1 MRKKITALSLFLL
14 AMIGFSA
21 NAVTYTWSIDGE
33 VVQDGASLQSFSEV
47 TLTVSDVTGTFDGG
61 FGNVSDSGV
70 YTSEGKYV
78 SGFSNMSWYYP
89 EQVDDTTYKMVL
101 PIQSDAVY
109 PDYPMTSKGNY
120 YVCIPEGVFIFD
132 YKWNSETNQA
142 DGDRNPE
149 LRFNFSL
156 DPVPGYVSKDN
167 VTVAPEEGILK
178 SLPEMWEV
186 ALNNEDLTSIEF
198 VGTQKPMFYMN
209 SGTNFELDVQIADN
223 TIYLI
228 PSQDLKDKFADLY
241 NGDYRV
247 IIFKDSFKFNGDDAK
262 TNDLIQLWY
271 TIPETAEWK
280 TYMTY
285 PAPPEERWDDSVG
298 DYVEVPSIVS
308 SLGRIDLYFNDQ
320 GAEVVVPA
328 EATDLSNVP
337 YVACFDEQLQQW
349 KPLAFYDAEVIPSVE
364 DEYGDM
370 SYPGVRLSFKPEDA
384 GMVFPE
390 ATYRVIVPGGAY
402 TVNIPE
408 SRYGDPAKTLESKL
422 LSLEYQLK
430 TRPEVST
437 TPVWGIKEGA
447 ELESFVGTTVAFAG
461 LKNVAM
467 VDNYSVAAML
477 YRKNAD
483 GSETELGRMTVGV
496 NDESTGET
504 VITVD
509 ENGAFPVTMDE
520 NVFEPFF
527 PLDVDGEY
535 CIRMPFNVLK
545 LEGFND
551 LVNEASELNFTINNN
566 SLIKTEYC
574 TIDPAPC
581 EISAYPQKLTIT
593 IDNEA
598 IETLELGTMKEFN
611 YGWDDNGVYW
621 EEEIDVPTKAG
632 IIYNDSYQVGT
643 YLIEINPENPMQLIL
658 TPDPSSISADAVLQ
672 YGSYKFRIP
681 RGGLIANKG
690 TETES
695 ACSILDFGNYDYIQR
710 HKGEI
715 YSPSAD
721 DEELTELYEFKIK
734 YRDAQ
739 GNDANGELRVGD
751 ATAVLYAFDAM
762 TNDWVHYS
770 DLVSE
775 IAVDKTMGIKVATV
789 RLEWEPVFADGL
801 YKVVVPRNAFNF
813 YNRGETVVGDAV
825 EAEYVL
831 NTGVKPYGLALNP
844 DEGDVPFIDDIT
856 FTFKDQWMSSACVE
870 WDENWNMR
878 KENAAVAVD
887 EEGNVLATAT
897 ITTEYGEN
905 WAMFQKID
913 FEPAIRQEGVCK
925 VIVGWNV
932 FDTDYDG
939 MGDSEGFMLN
949 YNIIPGAPELVVTP
963 ADGETVK
970 ELVNFTLTWNGATEV
985 EINPEMMVAAAKLYR
1000 VTEEGNVLQ
1009 SDLICSPA
1017 GDKSV
1022 VLDIL
1027 NLSTEM
1033 PNGQY
1038 ILDVPAGMFTANGYA
1053 NEAFTATY
1061 ELAAVIYNF
1070 EVLEAPFNK
1079 IKLTVEN
1086 CEELKVREDCPDKAT
1101 LWYMTGGESKVGE
1114 YAVTFAEGNVVEFT
1128 LAEAVEVMD
1137 GDYVMWLPEGYFWVG
1152 NDQSKDVKFAIEGVV
1167 SVETIGEDANF
1178 DIYSVNGMIIKRNGN
1193 KADLKAL
1200 DPGVYVING
1209 QKVLVK

>member
-21 NAVTYTWSIDGE
+21 NAEITCSWSIEEGE
-33 VVQDGASLQSFSEV
+33 TVESFSEV
-47 TLTVSDVTGTFDGG
+47 SFTLSGIDMDFDGNYG
-61 FGNVSDSGV
+61 DNSECGLYKADGTQVSSFGYGWGSANVVDGSASFTVYVDS
-70 YTSEGKYV
+70 
-78 SGFSNMSWYYP
+78 N
-89 EQVDDTTYKMVL
+89 QVF
-101 PIQSDAVY
+101 
-109 PDYPMTSKGNY
+109 PDYPVATKGDY
-120 YVCIPEGVFIFD
+120 YVKIAKGFFRTFPNGFSDWQNFEEVPEF
-132 YKWNSETNQA
+132 
-142 DGDRNPE
+142 R
-149 LRFNFSL
+149 LNFSIN
-156 DPVPGYVSKDN
+156 PVSGYVSREN
-167 VTVAPEEGILK
+167 VTVAPEEGNLK
-178 SLPEMWEV
+178 TAPEMWEIT
-186 ALNNEDLTSIEF
+186 LDNEDLTSIEF
-198 VGTQKPMFYMN
+198 VGDQKPVFYMN
-209 SGTNFELDVQIADN
+209 SGTQYELEVYAEDN

-228 PSQDLKDKFADLY
+228 PGQDFKDAFADFY
-241 NGDYRV
+241 EGTYRV
-247 IIFKDSFKFNGDDAK
+247 IIYKDSFKFNGDDAK

-271 TIPETAEWK
+271 TIPETAEWNN
-280 TYMTY
+280 YMTY
-285 PAPPEERWDDSVG
+285 PQPSQTRYDWATDSNIL
-298 DYVEVPSIVS
+298 VPSIIS
-308 SLGRIDLYFNDQ
+308 SLGRIDLYFNER

-328 EATDLSNVP
+328 EATDGSNVP
-337 YVACFDEQLQQW
+337 YVAYFDEQFQQW
-349 KPLAFYDAEVIPSVE
+349 IHLASYEAEVIPSVK
-364 DEYGDM
+364 DEHGDM
-370 SYPGVRLSFKPEDA
+370 SYPGVRLSFKDDYA

-402 TVNIPE
+402 TVNVPE
-408 SRYGDPAKTLESKL
+408 SEWGDPAKTLASRL

-467 VDNYSVAAML
+467 VDNYGVAAML

-496 NDESTGET
+496 NDESTDWET

-520 NVFEPFF
+520 NVFKPFF

-551 LVNEASELNFTINNN
+551 LVNEASEVNFSIKSN
-566 SLIKTEYC
+566 SLIKVEYC

-581 EISAYPQKLTIT
+581 EISAYPQRLTIT

-598 IETLELGTMKEFN
+598 IETLELATMKEMVYTDENGN
-611 YGWDDNGVYW
+611 YDPHEV
-621 EEEIDVPTKAG
+621 EVPVKAG
-632 IIYNDSYQVGT
+632 IVLDLGDYAHQVGS
-643 YLIEINPENPMQLIL
+643 YFIEINPENPMQLIL

-672 YGSYKFRIP
+672 PGSYKFRIP

-690 TETES
+690 TEAES
-695 ACSILDFGNYDYIQR
+695 VCSILDFGNYDYIQR
-710 HKGEI
+710 HVGEI
-715 YSPSAD
+715 YSPDAD
-721 DEELTELYEFKIK
+721 DEELTELYQFKIK
-734 YRDAQ
+734 YRDVY
-739 GNDANGELRVGD
+739 GNDAQGELRVGN

-762 TNDWVHYS
+762 ANDWVHYS

-775 IAVDKTMGIKVATV
+775 IVTDKTMGIEVATV
-789 RLEWEPVFADGL
+789 RLEWEPVFVDGL

-831 NTGVKPYGLALNP
+831 NTGVKPYGLVLNP

-856 FTFKDQWMSSACVE
+856 FTFKDQWMESSFVE
-870 WDENWNMR
+870 WDEDYNMR

-887 EEGNVLATAT
+887 EEGNVLSTAT
-897 ITTEYGEN
+897 LTTEYGEN
-905 WAMFQKID
+905 WKLYHKID
-913 FEPAIRQEGVCK
+913 FEPAIRQEGACK

-932 FDTDYDG
+932 FDTDSDG
-939 MGDSEGFMLN
+939 IGDSEGFMLN
-949 YNIIPGAPELVVTP
+949 YNIVPGAPELVVTP

-970 ELVNFTLTWNGATEV
+970 ELVNFTLTWNGATKV
-985 EINPEMMVAAAKLYR
+985 EINDEMMVAAAKLYR

-1027 NLSTEM
+1027 NLSTKM

>member
-21 NAVTYTWSIDGE
+21 NAEITCSWSIE
-33 VVQDGASLQSFSEV
+33 EGATVESFSEV
-47 TLTVSDVTGTFDGG
+47 SFTLSGIEMDFDGNYG
-61 FGNVSDSGV
+61 NNSECGLYKADGTQVSSFGYSWGSANVVDGSASFTV
-70 YTSEGKYV
+70 YV
-78 SGFSNMSWYYP
+78 
-89 EQVDDTTYKMVL
+89 
-101 PIQSDAVY
+101 QSDQVF
-109 PDYPMTSKGNY
+109 PDYPVATKGDY
-120 YVCIPEGVFIFD
+120 YVKIAKGFFRSFPNGFSDWQNFEEAPEF
-132 YKWNSETNQA
+132 
-142 DGDRNPE
+142 R
-149 LRFNFSL
+149 LNFSI
-156 DPVPGYVSKDN
+156 DPVPGYVSREN
-167 VTVAPEEGILK
+167 ITVTPEEGNLK
-178 SLPEMWEV
+178 AAPEMFTIDF
-186 ALNNEDLTSIEF
+186 NKEDLTSVEF
-198 VGTQKPMFYMN
+198 VGTQKPSFYLN
-209 SGTNFELDVQIADN
+209 SWSQYEFDVQIDGTTVN
-223 TIYLI
+223 LI
-228 PSQDLKDKFADLY
+228 PSEAFVEDFADFS
-241 NGDYRV
+241 NGTYRV
-247 IIFKDSFKFNGDDAK
+247 IIYANSFKFNGEESK

-271 TIPETAEWK
+271 TIPETVEWN
-280 TYMTY
+280 TYLTY
-285 PAPPEERWDDSVG
+285 PAPPERRF
-298 DYVEVPSIVS
+298 DYDIYDYIEIPSIVS
-308 SLGRIDLYFNDQ
+308 SLGRIDLYFYEQ

-328 EATDLSNVP
+328 EASDWSNVP
-337 YVACFDEQLQQW
+337 YVAYFEEVSNTW
-349 KPLAFYDAEVIPSVE
+349 TPIAFYDAEVIPSVK
-364 DEYGDM
+364 DQYGDM
-370 SYPGVRLSFKPEDA
+370 SYPGVRLSFKPDYA

-390 ATYRVIVPGGAY
+390 GTYRVVVPGSAY
-402 TVNIPE
+402 TVNVPE
-408 SRYGDPAKTLESKL
+408 SRYGDPAKTLESRPYTI
-422 LSLEYQLK
+422 EYQLR

-437 TPVWGIKEGA
+437 TPVWGIQEGA
-447 ELESFVGTTVAFAG
+447 VLESFEGTTVAFAG

-467 VDNYSVAAML
+467 VDEYGVAAML
-477 YRKNAD
+477 YKKNAD
-483 GSETELGRMTVGV
+483 GSEVELGKMTIGV
-496 NDESTGET
+496 NDESTDWKT
-504 VITVD
+504 VINVD

-520 NVFEPFF
+520 DVFKPFF

-551 LVNEASELNFTINNN
+551 LVNEASEVNFSIRSN
-566 SLIKTEYC
+566 SLLKVEYC

-581 EISAYPQKLTIT
+581 EISAYPEKLTIT
-593 IDNEA
+593 VANEA
-598 IETLELGTMKEFN
+598 IQTLELGTMKEMVYYDEDGN
-611 YGWDDNGVYW
+611 YNPHEV
-621 EEEIDVPTKAG
+621 EVPAKADVVCDLGSYA
-632 IIYNDSYQVGT
+632 YQVGR

-658 TPDPSSISADAVLQ
+658 TPDPASISADANLQ

-695 ACSILDFGNYDYIQR
+695 TCSILDFGNYDNIQR
-710 HKGEI
+710 HVGEI
-715 YSPSAD
+715 YSPSVN
-721 DEELTELYEFKIK
+721 DEELTELYDFKIK
-734 YRDAQ
+734 YRDAH
-739 GNDANGELRVGD
+739 GNDASGELRVGN
-751 ATAVLYAFDAM
+751 ATAVLYAFDALS
-762 TNDWVHYS
+762 NDWVHYS

-775 IAVDKTMGIKVATV
+775 IVTDKTMGIEVATV
-789 RLEWEPVFADGL
+789 RLPYEPVFGDGL
-801 YKVVVPRNAFNF
+801 YKVVVPRNTFNF
-813 YNRGETVVGDAV
+813 YNYGETVVGDAI

-831 NTGVKPYGLALNP
+831 NTGVKPYDLALTP
-844 DEGDVPFIDDIT
+844 AEGDVPFIDDIT
-856 FTFKDQWMSSACVE
+856 FTFNDWWMSSACVQ

-897 ITTEYGEN
+897 ISTEYGEN
-905 WAMFQKID
+905 WAMYQKID

-985 EINPEMMVAAAKLYR
+985 EINPEMMVAGAKLYR

-1009 SDLICSPA
+1009 SDLICSPS
-1017 GDKSV
+1017 GDKTA
-1022 VLDIL
+1022 VLDIMDVAA
-1027 NLSTEM
+1027 EM

-1038 ILDVPAGMFTANGYA
+1038 VLDVPAGMFTANGYA

-1061 ELAAVIYNF
+1061 ELAAVLYNF
-1070 EVLEAPFNK
+1070 EVVEAPFNK

-1086 CEELKVREDCPDKAT
+1086 CDELKVREDCPDKAT

-1128 LAEAVEVMD
+1128 LAEAVEVVD
-1137 GDYVMWLPEGYFWVG
+1137 GDYVMWLPEGFFWIG
-1152 NDQSKDVKFAIEGVV
+1152 NDQSKDVKFAIDGVV
-1167 SVETIGEDANF
+1167 SIEAIGEEANF
-1178 DIYSVNGMIIKRNGN
+1178 DIYSVNGMIVKRNGN

>member
-21 NAVTYTWSIDGE
+21 NAEITCSWSIE
-33 VVQDGASLQSFSEV
+33 EGATVESFSEV
-47 TLTVSDVTGTFDGG
+47 SFTLSGIEMDFDGNYG
-61 FGNVSDSGV
+61 NNSECGLYKADGTQVSSFGYSWGSANVVDGSASFTV
-70 YTSEGKYV
+70 YV
-78 SGFSNMSWYYP
+78 
-89 EQVDDTTYKMVL
+89 
-101 PIQSDAVY
+101 QSDQVF
-109 PDYPMTSKGNY
+109 PDYPVATKGDY
-120 YVCIPEGVFIFD
+120 YVKIAKGFFRSFPNGFSDWQNFEEAPEF
-132 YKWNSETNQA
+132 
-142 DGDRNPE
+142 R
-149 LRFNFSL
+149 LNFSI
-156 DPVPGYVSKDN
+156 DPVPGYVSREN
-167 VTVAPEEGILK
+167 ITVTPEEGNLK
-178 SLPEMWEV
+178 AAPEMFTIDF
-186 ALNNEDLTSIEF
+186 NKEDLTSVEF
-198 VGTQKPMFYMN
+198 VGTQKPSFYLN
-209 SGTNFELDVQIADN
+209 SWSQYEFDVQIDGTAVN
-223 TIYLI
+223 LI
-228 PSQDLKDKFADLY
+228 PSEAFVEDFADFS
-241 NGDYRV
+241 NGTYRV
-247 IIFKDSFKFNGDDAK
+247 IIYANSFKFNGEESK

-271 TIPETAEWK
+271 TIPETVEWN
-280 TYMTY
+280 TYLTY
-285 PAPPEERWDDSVG
+285 PAPPERVF
-298 DYVEVPSIVS
+298 DYDINDYIEIPSIVS
-308 SLGRIDLYFNDQ
+308 SLGRIDLYFYEQ

-328 EATDLSNVP
+328 EASDWSNVP
-337 YVACFDEQLQQW
+337 YVAYFEEVSNTW
-349 KPLAFYDAEVIPSVE
+349 TPIAFYDAEVIPSVE
-364 DEYGDM
+364 DQYGDM
-370 SYPGVRLSFKPEDA
+370 SYPGVRLSFKPDYA

-390 ATYRVIVPGGAY
+390 GTYRVVVPGSAY
-402 TVNIPE
+402 TVNVPE
-408 SRYGDPAKTLESKL
+408 SRWGDPAKTLESRPYTI
-422 LSLEYQLK
+422 EYQLR

-437 TPVWGIKEGA
+437 TPVWGIQEGA
-447 ELESFVGTTVAFAG
+447 VLESFEGTTVAFAG

-467 VDNYSVAAML
+467 VDEYGVAAML
-477 YRKNAD
+477 YKKNAD
-483 GSETELGRMTVGV
+483 GSEVELGKMTIGV
-496 NDESTGET
+496 NDESTDWKT
-504 VITVD
+504 VINVD

-520 NVFEPFF
+520 DVFKPFF

-551 LVNEASELNFTINNN
+551 LVNEASEVNFSIRSN
-566 SLIKTEYC
+566 SLIKVEYC

-581 EISAYPQKLTIT
+581 EISAYPEKLTIT
-593 IDNEA
+593 VANEA
-598 IETLELGTMKEFN
+598 IQTLELGTMKEMVYYDEDGN
-611 YGWDDNGVYW
+611 YNPHEV
-621 EEEIDVPTKAG
+621 EVPAKADVVCDLGSYA
-632 IIYNDSYQVGT
+632 YQVGR

-658 TPDPSSISADAVLQ
+658 TPDPASISADATLQ

-695 ACSILDFGNYDYIQR
+695 TCSILDFGNYDNIQR
-710 HKGEI
+710 HVGEI
-715 YSPSAD
+715 YSPSVN
-721 DEELTELYEFKIK
+721 DEELTELYDFKIK
-734 YRDAQ
+734 YRDAH
-739 GNDANGELRVGD
+739 GNDASGELRVGD

-775 IAVDKTMGIKVATV
+775 IVTDKTMGIEVATV
-789 RLEWEPVFADGL
+789 RLPYEPVFGDGL
-801 YKVVVPRNAFNF
+801 YKVVVPRNTFNF
-813 YNRGETVVGDAV
+813 YNYGETVVGDAI

-831 NTGVKPYGLALNP
+831 NTGVKPYDLALTP
-844 DEGDVPFIDDIT
+844 AEGDVPFIDDIT
-856 FTFKDQWMSSACVE
+856 FTFNDWWMSSACVQ

-897 ITTEYGEN
+897 ISTEYGEN
-905 WAMFQKID
+905 WAMYQKID

-985 EINPEMMVAAAKLYR
+985 EINPEMMVAGAKLYR

-1009 SDLICSPA
+1009 SDLICSPS
-1017 GDKSV
+1017 GDKTA
-1022 VLDIL
+1022 VLDIMDVAA
-1027 NLSTEM
+1027 EM

-1038 ILDVPAGMFTANGYA
+1038 VLDVPAGMFTANGYA

-1061 ELAAVIYNF
+1061 ELAAVLYNF
-1070 EVLEAPFNK
+1070 EVVEAPFNK

-1086 CEELKVREDCPDKAT
+1086 CDELKVREDCPDKAT

-1128 LAEAVEVMD
+1128 LAEAVEVVD
-1137 GDYVMWLPEGYFWVG
+1137 GDYVMWLPEGFFWIG
-1152 NDQSKDVKFAIEGVV
+1152 NDQSKDVKFAIDGVV
-1167 SVETIGEDANF
+1167 SIEAIGEEANF
-1178 DIYSVNGMIIKRNGN
+1178 DIYSVNGMIVKRNGN

>member
-21 NAVTYTWSIDGE
+21 NAEITCSWSIE
-33 VVQDGASLQSFSEV
+33 EGATVESFSEV
-47 TLTVSDVTGTFDGG
+47 SFTLSGIEMDFDGNYG
-61 FGNVSDSGV
+61 NNSECGLYKADGTQVSSFGYSWGSANVVDGSASFTV
-70 YTSEGKYV
+70 YV
-78 SGFSNMSWYYP
+78 
-89 EQVDDTTYKMVL
+89 
-101 PIQSDAVY
+101 QSDQVF
-109 PDYPMTSKGNY
+109 PDYPVATKGDY
-120 YVCIPEGVFIFD
+120 YVKIAKGFFRSFPNGFSDWQNFEEAPEF
-132 YKWNSETNQA
+132 
-142 DGDRNPE
+142 R
-149 LRFNFSL
+149 LNFSI
-156 DPVPGYVSKDN
+156 DPVPGYVSREN
-167 VTVAPEEGILK
+167 ITVTPEEGNLK
-178 SLPEMWEV
+178 AAPEMFTIDF
-186 ALNNEDLTSIEF
+186 NKEDLTSVEF
-198 VGTQKPMFYMN
+198 VGTQKPSFYLN
-209 SGTNFELDVQIADN
+209 SWSQYEFDVQIDGTTVN
-223 TIYLI
+223 LI
-228 PSQDLKDKFADLY
+228 PSEAFVEDFADFS
-241 NGDYRV
+241 NGTYRV
-247 IIFKDSFKFNGDDAK
+247 IIYANSFKFNGEESK

-271 TIPETAEWK
+271 TIPETVEWN
-280 TYMTY
+280 TYLTY
-285 PAPPEERWDDSVG
+285 PAPPERRFDYDIDD
-298 DYVEVPSIVS
+298 YIEIPSIVS
-308 SLGRIDLYFNDQ
+308 SLGRIDLYFYEQ

-328 EATDLSNVP
+328 EASDWSNVP
-337 YVACFDEQLQQW
+337 YVAYFEEVSNTW
-349 KPLAFYDAEVIPSVE
+349 TPIAFYDAEVIPSVK
-364 DEYGDM
+364 DQYGDM
-370 SYPGVRLSFKPEDA
+370 SYPGVRLSFKPDYA

-390 ATYRVIVPGGAY
+390 GTYRVVVPGSAY
-402 TVNIPE
+402 TVNVPE
-408 SRYGDPAKTLESKL
+408 SRYGDPAKTLESRPYTI
-422 LSLEYQLK
+422 EYQLR

-437 TPVWGIKEGA
+437 TPVWGIQEGA
-447 ELESFVGTTVAFAG
+447 VLESFEGTTVAFAG

-467 VDNYSVAAML
+467 VDEYGVAAML
-477 YRKNAD
+477 YKKNAD
-483 GSETELGRMTVGV
+483 GSEVELGKMTIGV
-496 NDESTGET
+496 NDESTDWKT
-504 VITVD
+504 VINVD

-520 NVFEPFF
+520 DVFKPFF

-551 LVNEASELNFTINNN
+551 LVNEASEVNFSIRSN
-566 SLIKTEYC
+566 SLLKVEYC

-581 EISAYPQKLTIT
+581 EISAYPEKLTIT
-593 IDNEA
+593 VANEA
-598 IETLELGTMKEFN
+598 IQTLELGTMKEMVYYDEDGN
-611 YGWDDNGVYW
+611 YNPHEV
-621 EEEIDVPTKAG
+621 EVPAKADVVCDLGSYA
-632 IIYNDSYQVGT
+632 YQVGR

-658 TPDPSSISADAVLQ
+658 TPDPASISADANLQ

-695 ACSILDFGNYDYIQR
+695 TCSILDFGNYDNIQR
-710 HKGEI
+710 HVGEI
-715 YSPSAD
+715 YSPSVN
-721 DEELTELYEFKIK
+721 DEELTELYDFKIK
-734 YRDAQ
+734 YRDAH
-739 GNDANGELRVGD
+739 GNDASGELRVGN
-751 ATAVLYAFDAM
+751 ATAVLYAFDALS
-762 TNDWVHYS
+762 NDWVHYS

-775 IAVDKTMGIKVATV
+775 IVTDKTMGIEVATV
-789 RLEWEPVFADGL
+789 RLPYEPVFGDGL
-801 YKVVVPRNAFNF
+801 YKVVVPRNTFNF
-813 YNRGETVVGDAV
+813 YNYGETVVGDAI

-831 NTGVKPYGLALNP
+831 NTGVKPYDLALTP
-844 DEGDVPFIDDIT
+844 AEGDVPFIDDIT
-856 FTFKDQWMSSACVE
+856 FTFNDWWMSSACVQ

-897 ITTEYGEN
+897 ISTEYGEN
-905 WAMFQKID
+905 WAMYQKID

-985 EINPEMMVAAAKLYR
+985 EINPEMMVAGAKLYR

-1009 SDLICSPA
+1009 SDLICSPS
-1017 GDKSV
+1017 GDKTA
-1022 VLDIL
+1022 VLDIMDVAA
-1027 NLSTEM
+1027 EM

-1038 ILDVPAGMFTANGYA
+1038 VLDVPAGMFTANGYA

-1061 ELAAVIYNF
+1061 ELAAVLYNF
-1070 EVLEAPFNK
+1070 EVVEAPFNK

-1086 CEELKVREDCPDKAT
+1086 CDELKVREDCPDKAT

-1128 LAEAVEVMD
+1128 LAEAVEVVD
-1137 GDYVMWLPEGYFWVG
+1137 GDYVMWLPEGFFWIG
-1152 NDQSKDVKFAIEGVV
+1152 NDQSKDVKFAIDGVV
-1167 SVETIGEDANF
+1167 SIEAIGEEANF
-1178 DIYSVNGMIIKRNGN
+1178 DIYSVNGMIVKRNGN

>member
-21 NAVTYTWSIDGE
+21 NAEITCSWSIE
-33 VVQDGASLQSFSEV
+33 EGATVESFSEV
-47 TLTVSDVTGTFDGG
+47 SFTLSGIEMDFDGNYG
-61 FGNVSDSGV
+61 NNSECGLYKADGTQVSSFGYSWGSANVVDGSASFTV
-70 YTSEGKYV
+70 YV
-78 SGFSNMSWYYP
+78 
-89 EQVDDTTYKMVL
+89 
-101 PIQSDAVY
+101 QSDQVF
-109 PDYPMTSKGNY
+109 PDYPVATKGDY
-120 YVCIPEGVFIFD
+120 YVKIAKGFFRSFPNGFSDWQNFEEAPEF
-132 YKWNSETNQA
+132 
-142 DGDRNPE
+142 R
-149 LRFNFSL
+149 LNFSI
-156 DPVPGYVSKDN
+156 DPVPGYVSREN
-167 VTVAPEEGILK
+167 ITVTPEEGNLK
-178 SLPEMWEV
+178 AAPEMFTINF
-186 ALNNEDLTSIEF
+186 NNEDLSSVEF
-198 VGTQKPMFYMN
+198 VGTQKPSFYLN
-209 SGTNFELDVQIADN
+209 SWSQYEFDVQIDGTTVN
-223 TIYLI
+223 LI
-228 PSQDLKDKFADLY
+228 PSEAFVEDFADFS
-241 NGDYRV
+241 NGTYRV
-247 IIFKDSFKFNGDDAK
+247 IIYANSFKFNGEESK

-271 TIPETAEWK
+271 TIPETVEWN
-280 TYMTY
+280 TYLTY
-285 PAPPEERWDDSVG
+285 PAPPERRF
-298 DYVEVPSIVS
+298 DYDIYDYIEIPSIVS
-308 SLGRIDLYFNDQ
+308 SLGRIDLYFYEQ

-328 EATDLSNVP
+328 EASDWSNVP
-337 YVACFDEQLQQW
+337 YVAYFEEVSNTW
-349 KPLAFYDAEVIPSVE
+349 TPIAFYDAEVIPSVK
-364 DEYGDM
+364 DQYGDM
-370 SYPGVRLSFKPEDA
+370 SYPGVRLSFKPDYA

-390 ATYRVIVPGGAY
+390 GTYRVVVPGSAY
-402 TVNIPE
+402 TVNVPE
-408 SRYGDPAKTLESKL
+408 SRYGDPAKTLESRPYTI
-422 LSLEYQLK
+422 EYQLR

-437 TPVWGIKEGA
+437 TPVWGIQEGA
-447 ELESFVGTTVAFAG
+447 VLESFEGTTVAFAG

-467 VDNYSVAAML
+467 VDEYGVAAML
-477 YRKNAD
+477 YKKNAD
-483 GSETELGRMTVGV
+483 GSEVELGKMTIGV
-496 NDESTGET
+496 NDESTDWKT
-504 VITVD
+504 VINVD

-520 NVFEPFF
+520 DVFKPFF

-551 LVNEASELNFTINNN
+551 LVNEASEVNFSIRSN
-566 SLIKTEYC
+566 SLLKVEYC

-581 EISAYPQKLTIT
+581 EISAYPEKLTIT
-593 IDNEA
+593 IANEA
-598 IETLELGTMKEFN
+598 IQTLELGTMKEMVYYDEDGN
-611 YGWDDNGVYW
+611 YNPHEV
-621 EEEIDVPTKAG
+621 EVPAKADVVCDLGSYA
-632 IIYNDSYQVGT
+632 YQVGR

-658 TPDPSSISADAVLQ
+658 TPDPASISADANLQ

-695 ACSILDFGNYDYIQR
+695 TCSILDFGNYDNIQR
-710 HKGEI
+710 HVGEI
-715 YSPSAD
+715 YSPSVN
-721 DEELTELYEFKIK
+721 DEELTELYDFKIK
-734 YRDAQ
+734 YRDAH

-775 IAVDKTMGIKVATV
+775 IVTDKTMGIEVATV
-789 RLEWEPVFADGL
+789 RLPYEPVFGDGL
-801 YKVVVPRNAFNF
+801 YKVVVPRNTFNF
-813 YNRGETVVGDAV
+813 YNYGETVVGDAI

-831 NTGVKPYGLALNP
+831 NTGVKPYDLALTP
-844 DEGDVPFIDDIT
+844 AEGDVPFIDDIT
-856 FTFKDQWMSSACVE
+856 FTFNDWWMSSACVQ

-897 ITTEYGEN
+897 ISTEYGEN
-905 WAMFQKID
+905 WAMYQKID

-985 EINPEMMVAAAKLYR
+985 EINPEMMVAGAKLYR

-1009 SDLICSPA
+1009 SDLICSPS
-1017 GDKSV
+1017 GDKTA
-1022 VLDIL
+1022 VLDIMDVAA
-1027 NLSTEM
+1027 EM

-1038 ILDVPAGMFTANGYA
+1038 VLDVPAGMFTANGYA

-1061 ELAAVIYNF
+1061 ELAAVLYNF
-1070 EVLEAPFNK
+1070 EVVEAPFNK

-1086 CEELKVREDCPDKAT
+1086 CDELKVREDCPDKAT

-1128 LAEAVEVMD
+1128 LAEAVEVVD
-1137 GDYVMWLPEGYFWVG
+1137 GDYVMWLPEGFFWIG
-1152 NDQSKDVKFAIEGVV
+1152 NDQSKDVKFAIDGVV
-1167 SVETIGEDANF
+1167 SIEAIGEEANF
-1178 DIYSVNGMIIKRNGN
+1178 DIYSVNGMIVKRNGN

>member
-21 NAVTYTWSIDGE
+21 NAEITCQWSIE
-33 VVQDGASLQSFSEV
+33 EGATVESFSEV
-47 TLTVSDVTGTFDGG
+47 SFTLSGIEMDFDGNYG
-61 FGNVSDSGV
+61 NNSECGLYKADGTQVSSFGYSWGSANVVDGSASFTV
-70 YTSEGKYV
+70 YV
-78 SGFSNMSWYYP
+78 
-89 EQVDDTTYKMVL
+89 
-101 PIQSDAVY
+101 QSDQVF
-109 PDYPMTSKGNY
+109 PDYPVATKGDY
-120 YVCIPEGVFIFD
+120 YVKIAKGFFRSFPNGFSDWQNFEEAPEF
-132 YKWNSETNQA
+132 
-142 DGDRNPE
+142 R
-149 LRFNFSL
+149 LNFSI
-156 DPVPGYVSKDN
+156 DPVPGYVSREN
-167 VTVAPEEGILK
+167 ITVTPEEGSIK
-178 SLPEMWEV
+178 AAPEMFTI
-186 ALNNEDLTSIEF
+186 NFNKEDLTSVEF
-198 VGTQKPMFYMN
+198 VGTQKPSFYLN
-209 SGTNFELDVQIADN
+209 SWSQYEFDVQIDGTTVN
-223 TIYLI
+223 LI
-228 PSQDLKDKFADLY
+228 PSEAFVEDFADFS
-241 NGDYRV
+241 NGTYRV
-247 IIFKDSFKFNGDDAK
+247 IIYANSFKFNGEESK

-271 TIPETAEWK
+271 TIPETVEWN

-285 PAPPEERWDDSVG
+285 PAPPERRF
-298 DYVEVPSIVS
+298 DYDIYDYIEIPSIVS
-308 SLGRIDLYFNDQ
+308 SLGRIDLYFYEQ

-328 EATDLSNVP
+328 AANDWSNVP
-337 YVACFDEQLQQW
+337 YVAYFDEQFQQW
-349 KPLAFYDAEVIPSVE
+349 IPIAFYDAEVIPSVE
-364 DEYGDM
+364 DQYGDM
-370 SYPGVRLSFKPEDA
+370 SYPGVRLSFKPDYA

-390 ATYRVIVPGGAY
+390 GTYHVVVPGSAY
-402 TVNIPE
+402 TVNVPE
-408 SRYGDPAKTLESKL
+408 SRWGDPAKTLESRPYTI
-422 LSLEYQLK
+422 EYQLR

-437 TPVWGIKEGA
+437 TPVWGIQEGA
-447 ELESFVGTTVAFAG
+447 VLESFEGTTVAFAG

-467 VDNYSVAAML
+467 VDEYGVAAML
-477 YRKNAD
+477 YKKNAD
-483 GSETELGRMTVGV
+483 GSEVELGKMTIGI
-496 NDESTGET
+496 NDESTDWKT
-504 VITVD
+504 VINVD

-520 NVFEPFF
+520 DVFKPFF

-551 LVNEASELNFTINNN
+551 LVNEASEVNFSIRSN
-566 SLIKTEYC
+566 SLIKVEYC

-581 EISAYPQKLTIT
+581 EISAYPEKLTIT
-593 IDNEA
+593 IANEA
-598 IETLELGTMKEFN
+598 IQTLELGTMKEMVYYDEDGN
-611 YGWDDNGVYW
+611 YNPHEV
-621 EEEIDVPTKAG
+621 EVPAKADVVCDLGSYA
-632 IIYNDSYQVGT
+632 YQVGR

-658 TPDPSSISADAVLQ
+658 TPDPASISADANLQ

-695 ACSILDFGNYDYIQR
+695 TCSILDFGNYDNIQR
-710 HKGEI
+710 HVGEI
-715 YSPSAD
+715 YSPSVN
-721 DEELTELYEFKIK
+721 DEELTELYDFKIK
-734 YRDAQ
+734 YRDAH
-739 GNDANGELRVGD
+739 GNDASGELRVGD
-751 ATAVLYAFDAM
+751 ATAVLYAFDALS
-762 TNDWVHYS
+762 NDWVHYS

-775 IAVDKTMGIKVATV
+775 IVTDKTMGIEVATV
-789 RLEWEPVFADGL
+789 RLPYEPVFGDGL
-801 YKVVVPRNAFNF
+801 YKVVVPRNTFNF
-813 YNRGETVVGDAV
+813 YNYGETVVGDAI

-831 NTGVKPYGLALNP
+831 NTGVKPYDLALTP
-844 DEGDVPFIDDIT
+844 AEGDVPFIDDIT
-856 FTFKDQWMSSACVE
+856 FTFNDWWMSSACVQ

-887 EEGNVLATAT
+887 EEGNVLSTAT
-897 ITTEYGEN
+897 LTTEYGEN
-905 WAMFQKID
+905 WAMYHKID

-985 EINPEMMVAAAKLYR
+985 EINPEMMVAGAKLYR

-1009 SDLICSPA
+1009 SDLICSPS
-1017 GDKSV
+1017 GDKTA
-1022 VLDIL
+1022 VLDIMDVAA
-1027 NLSTEM
+1027 EM

-1038 ILDVPAGMFTANGYA
+1038 VLDVPAGMFTANGYA

-1061 ELAAVIYNF
+1061 ELAAVLYNF
-1070 EVLEAPFNK
+1070 EVVEAPFNK

-1086 CEELKVREDCPDKAT
+1086 CDELKVREDCPDKAT

-1128 LAEAVEVMD
+1128 LAEAVEVVD
-1137 GDYVMWLPEGYFWVG
+1137 GDYVMWLPEGFFWVG
-1152 NDQSKDVKFAIEGVV
+1152 NDQSKDVKFAIDGVV
-1167 SVETIGEDANF
+1167 SIEAIGEEANF
-1178 DIYSVNGMIIKRNGN
+1178 DIYSVNGMIVKRNGN

>member
-21 NAVTYTWSIDGE
+21 NAEITCSWSIE
-33 VVQDGASLQSFSEV
+33 EGATVESFSEV
-47 TLTVSDVTGTFDGG
+47 SFTLSGIEMDFDGNYG
-61 FGNVSDSGV
+61 NNSECGLYKADGTQVSSFGYSWGSANVVDGSASFTV
-70 YTSEGKYV
+70 YV
-78 SGFSNMSWYYP
+78 
-89 EQVDDTTYKMVL
+89 
-101 PIQSDAVY
+101 QSDQVF
-109 PDYPMTSKGNY
+109 PDYPVATKGDY
-120 YVCIPEGVFIFD
+120 YVKIAKGFFRSFPNGFSDWQNFEEAPEF
-132 YKWNSETNQA
+132 
-142 DGDRNPE
+142 R
-149 LRFNFSL
+149 LNFSI
-156 DPVPGYVSKDN
+156 DPVPGYVSREN
-167 VTVAPEEGILK
+167 ITVTPEEGNLK
-178 SLPEMWEV
+178 AAPEMFTINF
-186 ALNNEDLTSIEF
+186 NNEDLSSVEF
-198 VGTQKPMFYMN
+198 VGTQKPSFYLN
-209 SGTNFELDVQIADN
+209 SWSQYEFDVQIDGTTVN
-223 TIYLI
+223 LI
-228 PSQDLKDKFADLY
+228 PSEAFVEDFADFS
-241 NGDYRV
+241 NGTYRV
-247 IIFKDSFKFNGDDAK
+247 IIYANSFKFNGEESK

-271 TIPETAEWK
+271 TIPETVEWN
-280 TYMTY
+280 TYLTY
-285 PAPPEERWDDSVG
+285 PAPPERRF
-298 DYVEVPSIVS
+298 DYDIYDYIEIPSIVS
-308 SLGRIDLYFNDQ
+308 SLGRIDLYFYEQ

-328 EATDLSNVP
+328 EASDWSNVP
-337 YVACFDEQLQQW
+337 YVAYFEEVSNTW
-349 KPLAFYDAEVIPSVE
+349 TPIAFYDAEVIPSVK
-364 DEYGDM
+364 DQYGDM
-370 SYPGVRLSFKPEDA
+370 SYPGVRLSFKPDYA

-390 ATYRVIVPGGAY
+390 GTYRVVVPGSAY
-402 TVNIPE
+402 TVNVPE
-408 SRYGDPAKTLESKL
+408 SRYGDPAKTLESRPYTI
-422 LSLEYQLK
+422 EYQLR

-437 TPVWGIKEGA
+437 TPVWGIQEGA
-447 ELESFVGTTVAFAG
+447 VLESFEGTTVAFAG

-467 VDNYSVAAML
+467 VDEYGVAAML
-477 YRKNAD
+477 YKKNAD
-483 GSETELGRMTVGV
+483 GSEVELGKMTIGV
-496 NDESTGET
+496 NDESTDWKT
-504 VITVD
+504 VINVD

-520 NVFEPFF
+520 DVFKPFF

-551 LVNEASELNFTINNN
+551 LVNEASEVNFSIRSN
-566 SLIKTEYC
+566 SLLKVEYC

-581 EISAYPQKLTIT
+581 EISAYPEKLTIT
-593 IDNEA
+593 VANEA
-598 IETLELGTMKEFN
+598 IQTLELGTMKEMVYYDEDGN
-611 YGWDDNGVYW
+611 YNPHEV
-621 EEEIDVPTKAG
+621 EVPAKADVVCDLGSYA
-632 IIYNDSYQVGT
+632 YQVGR

-658 TPDPSSISADAVLQ
+658 TPDPASISADANLQ

-695 ACSILDFGNYDYIQR
+695 TCSILDFGNYDNIQR
-710 HKGEI
+710 HVGEI
-715 YSPSAD
+715 YSPSVN
-721 DEELTELYEFKIK
+721 DEELTELYDFKIK
-734 YRDAQ
+734 YRDAH
-739 GNDANGELRVGD
+739 GNDASGELRVGN
-751 ATAVLYAFDAM
+751 ATAVLYAFDALS
-762 TNDWVHYS
+762 NDWVHYS

-775 IAVDKTMGIKVATV
+775 IVTDKTMGIEVATV
-789 RLEWEPVFADGL
+789 RLPYEPVFGDGL
-801 YKVVVPRNAFNF
+801 YKVVVPRNTFNF
-813 YNRGETVVGDAV
+813 YNYGETVVGDAI

-831 NTGVKPYGLALNP
+831 NTGVKPYDLALTP
-844 DEGDVPFIDDIT
+844 AEGDVPFIDDIT
-856 FTFKDQWMSSACVE
+856 FTFNDWWMSSACVQ

-897 ITTEYGEN
+897 ISTEYGEN
-905 WAMFQKID
+905 WAMYQKID

-985 EINPEMMVAAAKLYR
+985 EINPEMMVAGAKLYR

-1009 SDLICSPA
+1009 SDLICSPS
-1017 GDKSV
+1017 GDKTA
-1022 VLDIL
+1022 VLDIMDVAA
-1027 NLSTEM
+1027 EM

-1038 ILDVPAGMFTANGYA
+1038 VLDVPAGMFTANGYA

-1061 ELAAVIYNF
+1061 ELAAVLYNF
-1070 EVLEAPFNK
+1070 EVVEAPFNK

-1086 CEELKVREDCPDKAT
+1086 CDELKVREDCPDKAT

-1128 LAEAVEVMD
+1128 LAEAVEVVD
-1137 GDYVMWLPEGYFWVG
+1137 GDYVMWLPEGFFWIG
-1152 NDQSKDVKFAIEGVV
+1152 NDQSKDVKFAIDGVV
-1167 SVETIGEDANF
+1167 SIEAIGEEANF
-1178 DIYSVNGMIIKRNGN
+1178 DIYSVNGMIVKRNGN

>member
-21 NAVTYTWSIDGE
+21 NAEITCSWSIE
-33 VVQDGASLQSFSEV
+33 EGATVESFSEV
-47 TLTVSDVTGTFDGG
+47 SFTLSGIEMDFDGNYG
-61 FGNVSDSGV
+61 NNSECGLYKADGTQVSSFGYSWGSANVVDGSASFTV
-70 YTSEGKYV
+70 YV
-78 SGFSNMSWYYP
+78 
-89 EQVDDTTYKMVL
+89 
-101 PIQSDAVY
+101 QSDQVF
-109 PDYPMTSKGNY
+109 PDYPVATKGDY
-120 YVCIPEGVFIFD
+120 YVKIAKGFFRSFPNGFSDWQNFEEAPEF
-132 YKWNSETNQA
+132 
-142 DGDRNPE
+142 R
-149 LRFNFSL
+149 LNFSI
-156 DPVPGYVSKDN
+156 DPVPGYVSREN
-167 VTVAPEEGILK
+167 ITVTPEEGSIK
-178 SLPEMWEV
+178 AAPEMFTINF
-186 ALNNEDLTSIEF
+186 NNEDLTSVEF
-198 VGTQKPMFYMN
+198 VGTQKPSFYLN
-209 SGTNFELDVQIADN
+209 SWSQYEFDVQIDGTTVN
-223 TIYLI
+223 LI
-228 PSQDLKDKFADLY
+228 PSEAFVEDFADFS
-241 NGDYRV
+241 NGTYRV
-247 IIFKDSFKFNGDDAK
+247 IIYANSFKFNGEESK

-271 TIPETAEWK
+271 TIPETVEWN

-285 PAPPEERWDDSVG
+285 PAPPERRF
-298 DYVEVPSIVS
+298 DYDIYDYIEIPSIVS
-308 SLGRIDLYFNDQ
+308 SLGRVDLYFYEQ

-328 EATDLSNVP
+328 EASDWSNVP
-337 YVACFDEQLQQW
+337 YVAYFEEVSNTW
-349 KPLAFYDAEVIPSVE
+349 TPIAFYDAEVIPSVK
-364 DEYGDM
+364 DQYGDM
-370 SYPGVRLSFKPEDA
+370 SYPGVRLSFKPDYA

-390 ATYRVIVPGGAY
+390 GTYRVVVPGSAY
-402 TVNIPE
+402 TVNVPE
-408 SRYGDPAKTLESKL
+408 SRYGDPAKTLESRPYTI
-422 LSLEYQLK
+422 EYQLR

-437 TPVWGIKEGA
+437 TPVWGIQEGA
-447 ELESFVGTTVAFAG
+447 VLESFEGTTVAFAG

-467 VDNYSVAAML
+467 VDEYGVAAML
-477 YRKNAD
+477 YKKNAD
-483 GSETELGRMTVGV
+483 GSEVELGKMTIGV
-496 NDESTGET
+496 NDESTDWKT
-504 VITVD
+504 VINVD

-520 NVFEPFF
+520 DVFKPFF

-551 LVNEASELNFTINNN
+551 LVNEASEVNFSIRSN
-566 SLIKTEYC
+566 SLIKVEYC

-581 EISAYPQKLTIT
+581 EISAYPEKLTIT
-593 IDNEA
+593 IANEA
-598 IETLELGTMKEFN
+598 IQTLELGTMKEMVYYDEDGN
-611 YGWDDNGVYW
+611 YNPHEV
-621 EEEIDVPTKAG
+621 EVPAKADVVCDLGSYA
-632 IIYNDSYQVGT
+632 YQVGR

-658 TPDPSSISADAVLQ
+658 TPDPASISADATLQ

-695 ACSILDFGNYDYIQR
+695 TCSILDFGNYDNIQR
-710 HKGEI
+710 HVGEI
-715 YSPSAD
+715 YSPSVN
-721 DEELTELYEFKIK
+721 DEELTELYDFKIK
-734 YRDAQ
+734 YRDAH

-775 IAVDKTMGIKVATV
+775 IVTDKTMGIEVATV
-789 RLEWEPVFADGL
+789 RLPYEPVFGDGL
-801 YKVVVPRNAFNF
+801 YKVVVPRNTFNF
-813 YNRGETVVGDAV
+813 YNYGETVVGDAI

-831 NTGVKPYGLALNP
+831 NTGVKPYDLALTP
-844 DEGDVPFIDDIT
+844 AEGDVPFIDDIT
-856 FTFKDQWMSSACVE
+856 FTFNDWWMSSACVQ

-897 ITTEYGEN
+897 ISTEYGEN
-905 WAMFQKID
+905 WAMYQKID

-985 EINPEMMVAAAKLYR
+985 EINPEMMVAGAKLYR

-1009 SDLICSPA
+1009 SDLICSPS
-1017 GDKSV
+1017 GDKTA
-1022 VLDIL
+1022 VLDIMDVAA
-1027 NLSTEM
+1027 EM

-1038 ILDVPAGMFTANGYA
+1038 VLDVPAGMFTANGYA

-1061 ELAAVIYNF
+1061 ELAAVLYNF
-1070 EVLEAPFNK
+1070 EVVEAPFNK

-1086 CEELKVREDCPDKAT
+1086 CDELKVREDCPDKAT

-1128 LAEAVEVMD
+1128 LAEAVEVVD
-1137 GDYVMWLPEGYFWVG
+1137 GDYVMWLPEGFFWVG
-1152 NDQSKDVKFAIEGVV
+1152 NDQSKDVKFAIDGVV
-1167 SVETIGEDANF
+1167 SIEAIGEEANF
-1178 DIYSVNGMIIKRNGN
+1178 DIYSVNGMIVKRNGN

>member
-21 NAVTYTWSIDGE
+21 NAEITCSWSIE
-33 VVQDGASLQSFSEV
+33 EGATVESFSEV
-47 TLTVSDVTGTFDGG
+47 SFTLSGIEMDFDGNYG
-61 FGNVSDSGV
+61 NNSECGLYKADGTQVSSFGYSWGSANVVDGSASFTV
-70 YTSEGKYV
+70 YV
-78 SGFSNMSWYYP
+78 
-89 EQVDDTTYKMVL
+89 
-101 PIQSDAVY
+101 QSDQVF
-109 PDYPMTSKGNY
+109 PDYPVATKGDY
-120 YVCIPEGVFIFD
+120 YVKIAKGFFRSFPNGFSDWQNFEEAPEF
-132 YKWNSETNQA
+132 
-142 DGDRNPE
+142 R
-149 LRFNFSL
+149 LNFSI
-156 DPVPGYVSKDN
+156 DPVPGYVSREN
-167 VTVAPEEGILK
+167 ITVTPEEGNLK
-178 SLPEMWEV
+178 AAPEMFTINF
-186 ALNNEDLTSIEF
+186 NNEDLSSVEF
-198 VGTQKPMFYMN
+198 VGTQKPSFYLN
-209 SGTNFELDVQIADN
+209 SWSQYEFDVQIDGTTVN
-223 TIYLI
+223 LI
-228 PSQDLKDKFADLY
+228 PSEAFVEDFADFS
-241 NGDYRV
+241 NGTYRV
-247 IIFKDSFKFNGDDAK
+247 IIYANSFKFNGEESK

-271 TIPETAEWK
+271 TIPETVEWN
-280 TYMTY
+280 TYLTY
-285 PAPPEERWDDSVG
+285 PAPPERRF
-298 DYVEVPSIVS
+298 DYDIYDYIEIPSIVS
-308 SLGRIDLYFNDQ
+308 SLGRIDLYFYEQ

-328 EATDLSNVP
+328 EASDWSNVP
-337 YVACFDEQLQQW
+337 YVAYFEEVSNTW
-349 KPLAFYDAEVIPSVE
+349 TPIAFYDAEVIPSVK
-364 DEYGDM
+364 DQYGDM
-370 SYPGVRLSFKPEDA
+370 SYPGVRLSFKPDYA

-390 ATYRVIVPGGAY
+390 GTYRVVVPGSAY
-402 TVNIPE
+402 TVNVPE
-408 SRYGDPAKTLESKL
+408 SRYGDPAKTLESRPYTI
-422 LSLEYQLK
+422 EYQLR

-437 TPVWGIKEGA
+437 TPVWGIQEGA
-447 ELESFVGTTVAFAG
+447 VLESFEGTTVAFAG

-467 VDNYSVAAML
+467 VDEYGVAAML
-477 YRKNAD
+477 YKKNAD
-483 GSETELGRMTVGV
+483 GSEVELGKMTIGV
-496 NDESTGET
+496 NDESTDWKT
-504 VITVD
+504 VINVD

-520 NVFEPFF
+520 DVFKPFF

-551 LVNEASELNFTINNN
+551 LVNEASEVNFSIRSN
-566 SLIKTEYC
+566 SLLKVEYC

-581 EISAYPQKLTIT
+581 EISAYPEKLTIT
-593 IDNEA
+593 IANEA
-598 IETLELGTMKEFN
+598 IQTLELGTMKEMVYYDEDGN
-611 YGWDDNGVYW
+611 YNPHEV
-621 EEEIDVPTKAG
+621 EVPAKADVVCDLGSYA
-632 IIYNDSYQVGT
+632 YQVGR

-658 TPDPSSISADAVLQ
+658 TPDPASISADATLQ

-695 ACSILDFGNYDYIQR
+695 TCSILDFGNYDNIQR
-710 HKGEI
+710 HVGEI
-715 YSPSAD
+715 YSPSVN
-721 DEELTELYEFKIK
+721 DEELTELYDFKIK
-734 YRDAQ
+734 YRDAH
-739 GNDANGELRVGD
+739 GNDASGELRVGD
-751 ATAVLYAFDAM
+751 ATAVLYAFDALS
-762 TNDWVHYS
+762 NDWVHYS

-775 IAVDKTMGIKVATV
+775 IVTDKTMGIEVATV
-789 RLEWEPVFADGL
+789 RLPYEPVFGDGL
-801 YKVVVPRNAFNF
+801 YKVVVPRNTFNF
-813 YNRGETVVGDAV
+813 YNYGETVVGDAI

-831 NTGVKPYGLALNP
+831 NTGVKPYDLALTP
-844 DEGDVPFIDDIT
+844 AEGDVPFIDDIT
-856 FTFKDQWMSSACVE
+856 FTFNDWWMSSACVQ

-897 ITTEYGEN
+897 ISTEYGEN
-905 WAMFQKID
+905 WAMYQKID

-985 EINPEMMVAAAKLYR
+985 EINPEMMVAGAKLYR

-1009 SDLICSPA
+1009 SDLICSPS
-1017 GDKSV
+1017 GDKTA
-1022 VLDIL
+1022 VLDIMDVAA
-1027 NLSTEM
+1027 EM

-1038 ILDVPAGMFTANGYA
+1038 VLDVPAGMFTANGYA

-1061 ELAAVIYNF
+1061 ELAAVLYNF
-1070 EVLEAPFNK
+1070 EVVEAPFNK

-1086 CEELKVREDCPDKAT
+1086 CDELKVREDCPDKAT

-1128 LAEAVEVMD
+1128 LAEAVEVVD
-1137 GDYVMWLPEGYFWVG
+1137 GDYVMWLPEGFFWVG
-1152 NDQSKDVKFAIEGVV
+1152 NDQSKDVKFAIDGVV
-1167 SVETIGEDANF
+1167 SIEAIGEEANF
-1178 DIYSVNGMIIKRNGN
+1178 DIYSVNGMIVKRNGN

>member
-70 YTSEGKYV
+70 YTSEGRYV
-78 SGFSNMSWYYP
+78 SGFSSWSWYYADK
-89 EQVDDTTYKMVL
+89 VDDTTYKMNL

-142 DGDRNPE
+142 EGERNPE

-228 PSQDLKDKFADLY
+228 PSQDLKDEFAELY
-241 NGDYRV
+241 DGDYRV
-247 IIFKDSFKFNGDDAK
+247 IIYKDSFKFNGDDAK

-271 TIPETAEWK
+271 TIPETVDWNK
-280 TYMTY
+280 NMTY
-285 PAPPEERWDDSVG
+285 PLPAQTRYDWNTGENIL
-298 DYVEVPSIVS
+298 VPSIVS
-308 SLGRIDLYFNDQ
+308 SLGRIDLYFYEK
-320 GAEVVVPA
+320 GEVIINE
-328 EATDLSNVP
+328 EASDWSNVP
-337 YVACFDEQLQQW
+337 YVAYLDEQFQQW
-349 KPLAFYDAEVIPSVE
+349 IPLAFYEAEVIPSVE

-370 SYPGVRLSFKPEDA
+370 SYPGVRLSFKDDYA

-408 SRYGDPAKTLESKL
+408 SRYGDPAKTLDSKL

-437 TPVWGIKEGA
+437 TPVWGIEQGA
-447 ELESFVGTTVAFAG
+447 ELESFEGTTVAFAG
-461 LKNVAM
+461 LKNVAL
-467 VDNYSVAAML
+467 VDEYGVAAML

-483 GSETELGRMTVGV
+483 GSETELGRMTTGV
-496 NDESTGET
+496 NDESTDWKT

-527 PLDVDGEY
+527 PLDIDGEY

-658 TPDPSSISADAVLQ
+658 TPDPSSISADAILQ

-695 ACSILDFGNYDYIQR
+695 TCSILEFGNYDNIQR
-710 HKGEI
+710 HVGEI
-715 YSPSAD
+715 YSPAAD

-734 YRDAQ
+734 YRDAH
-739 GNDANGELRVGD
+739 GNDAQGELRVGD

-775 IAVDKTMGIKVATV
+775 IVTDKTMGIEVAIV
-789 RLEWEPVFADGL
+789 RLPYEPVFADGL
-801 YKVVVPRNAFNF
+801 YKVVVPRNTF
-813 YNRGETVVGDAV
+813 YFDNYYDSVVGDAV

-831 NTGVKPYGLALNP
+831 NTGVKAYDLALNP
-844 DEGDVPFIDDIT
+844 AEGDVPYIDDIT
-856 FTFKDQWMSSACVE
+856 FTFNDWWMSSACVE

-897 ITTEYGEN
+897 ISTEYGEN
-905 WAMFQKID
+905 WAMYQKID

-985 EINPEMMVAAAKLYR
+985 VINPEMMVAAAKLYR

-1022 VLDIL
+1022 VLDIM

>member
-21 NAVTYTWSIDGE
+21 NAEITCSWSIE
-33 VVQDGASLQSFSEV
+33 EGATVESFSEV
-47 TLTVSDVTGTFDGG
+47 SFTLSGIEMDFDGNYG
-61 FGNVSDSGV
+61 NNSECGLYKADGTQVSSFGYSWGSANVVDGSASFTV
-70 YTSEGKYV
+70 YV
-78 SGFSNMSWYYP
+78 
-89 EQVDDTTYKMVL
+89 
-101 PIQSDAVY
+101 QSDQVF
-109 PDYPMTSKGNY
+109 PDYPVATKGDY
-120 YVCIPEGVFIFD
+120 YVKIAKGFFRSFPNGFSDWQNFEEAPEF
-132 YKWNSETNQA
+132 
-142 DGDRNPE
+142 R
-149 LRFNFSL
+149 LNFSI
-156 DPVPGYVSKDN
+156 DPVPGYVSREN
-167 VTVAPEEGILK
+167 ITVTPEEGNLK
-178 SLPEMWEV
+178 AAPEMFTIDF
-186 ALNNEDLTSIEF
+186 NKEDLTSVEF
-198 VGTQKPMFYMN
+198 VGTQKPSFYLN
-209 SGTNFELDVQIADN
+209 SWSQYEFDVQIDGTTVN
-223 TIYLI
+223 LI
-228 PSQDLKDKFADLY
+228 PSEAFVEDFADFS
-241 NGDYRV
+241 NGTYRV
-247 IIFKDSFKFNGDDAK
+247 IIYANSFKFNGEESK

-271 TIPETAEWK
+271 TIPETVEWN
-280 TYMTY
+280 TYLTY
-285 PAPPEERWDDSVG
+285 PAPPERVF
-298 DYVEVPSIVS
+298 DYDINDYIEIPSIVS
-308 SLGRIDLYFNDQ
+308 SLGRVDLYFYEQ

-328 EATDLSNVP
+328 EASDWSNVP
-337 YVACFDEQLQQW
+337 YVAYFEEVSNTW
-349 KPLAFYDAEVIPSVE
+349 TPIAFYDAEVIPSVE
-364 DEYGDM
+364 DQHGDM
-370 SYPGVRLSFKPEDA
+370 SYPGVRLSFKPDYA

-390 ATYRVIVPGGAY
+390 GTYRVVVPGSAY
-402 TVNIPE
+402 TVNVPE
-408 SRYGDPAKTLESKL
+408 SRYGDPAKTLESRPYTI
-422 LSLEYQLK
+422 EYQLR

-437 TPVWGIKEGA
+437 TPVWGIQEGA
-447 ELESFVGTTVAFAG
+447 VLESFEGTTVAFAG

-467 VDNYSVAAML
+467 VDEYGVAAML
-477 YRKNAD
+477 YKKNAD
-483 GSETELGRMTVGV
+483 GSEVELGKMTIGV
-496 NDESTGET
+496 NDESTDWKT
-504 VITVD
+504 VINVD

-520 NVFEPFF
+520 DVFKPFF

-551 LVNEASELNFTINNN
+551 LVNEASEVNFSIRSN
-566 SLIKTEYC
+566 SLLKVEYC

-581 EISAYPQKLTIT
+581 EISAYPEKLTIT
-593 IDNEA
+593 VANEA
-598 IETLELGTMKEFN
+598 IQTLELGTMKEMVYYDEDGN
-611 YGWDDNGVYW
+611 YNPHEV
-621 EEEIDVPTKAG
+621 EVPAKADVVCDLGSYA
-632 IIYNDSYQVGT
+632 YQVGR

-658 TPDPSSISADAVLQ
+658 TPDPASISADANLQ

-695 ACSILDFGNYDYIQR
+695 TCSILDFGNYDNIQR
-710 HKGEI
+710 HVGEI
-715 YSPSAD
+715 YSPSVN
-721 DEELTELYEFKIK
+721 DEELTELYDFKIK
-734 YRDAQ
+734 YRDAH
-739 GNDANGELRVGD
+739 GNDASGELRVGN
-751 ATAVLYAFDAM
+751 ATAVLYAFDALS
-762 TNDWVHYS
+762 NDWVHYS

-775 IAVDKTMGIKVATV
+775 IVTDKTMGIEVATV
-789 RLEWEPVFADGL
+789 RLPYEPVFGDGL
-801 YKVVVPRNAFNF
+801 YKVVVPRNTFNF
-813 YNRGETVVGDAV
+813 YNYGETVVGDAI

-831 NTGVKPYGLALNP
+831 NTGVKPYDLALTP
-844 DEGDVPFIDDIT
+844 AEGDVPFIDDIT
-856 FTFKDQWMSSACVE
+856 FTFNDWWMSSACVQ

-897 ITTEYGEN
+897 ISTEYGEN
-905 WAMFQKID
+905 WAMYQKID

-985 EINPEMMVAAAKLYR
+985 EINPEMMVAGAKLYR

-1009 SDLICSPA
+1009 SDLICSPS
-1017 GDKSV
+1017 GDKTA
-1022 VLDIL
+1022 VLDIMDVAA
-1027 NLSTEM
+1027 EM

-1038 ILDVPAGMFTANGYA
+1038 VLDVPAGMFTANGYA

-1061 ELAAVIYNF
+1061 ELAAVLYNF
-1070 EVLEAPFNK
+1070 EVVEAPFNK

-1086 CEELKVREDCPDKAT
+1086 CDELKVREDCPDKAT

-1128 LAEAVEVMD
+1128 LAEAVEVVD
-1137 GDYVMWLPEGYFWVG
+1137 GDYVMWLPEGFFWIG
-1152 NDQSKDVKFAIEGVV
+1152 NDQSKDVKFAIDGVV
-1167 SVETIGEDANF
+1167 SIEAIGEEANF
-1178 DIYSVNGMIIKRNGN
+1178 DIYSVNGMIVKRNGN

>member
-21 NAVTYTWSIDGE
+21 NAEITCSWSIE
-33 VVQDGASLQSFSEV
+33 EGATVESFSEV
-47 TLTVSDVTGTFDGG
+47 SFTLSGIEMDFDGNYG
-61 FGNVSDSGV
+61 NNSECGLYKADGTQVSSFGYSWGSANVVDGSASFTV
-70 YTSEGKYV
+70 YV
-78 SGFSNMSWYYP
+78 
-89 EQVDDTTYKMVL
+89 
-101 PIQSDAVY
+101 QSDQVF
-109 PDYPMTSKGNY
+109 PDYPVATKGDY
-120 YVCIPEGVFIFD
+120 YVKIAKGFFRSFPNGFSDWQNFEEAPEF
-132 YKWNSETNQA
+132 
-142 DGDRNPE
+142 R
-149 LRFNFSL
+149 LNFSI
-156 DPVPGYVSKDN
+156 DPVPGYVSREN
-167 VTVAPEEGILK
+167 ITVTPEEGNLK
-178 SLPEMWEV
+178 AAPEMFTI
-186 ALNNEDLTSIEF
+186 NFNKEDLTSVEF
-198 VGTQKPMFYMN
+198 VGTQKPSFYLN
-209 SGTNFELDVQIADN
+209 SWSQYEFDVQIDGTTVN
-223 TIYLI
+223 LI
-228 PSQDLKDKFADLY
+228 PSEAFVEDFADFS
-241 NGDYRV
+241 NGTYRV
-247 IIFKDSFKFNGDDAK
+247 IIYANSFKFNGEESK

-271 TIPETAEWK
+271 TIPETVEWN
-280 TYMTY
+280 TYLTY
-285 PAPPEERWDDSVG
+285 PAPPERRF
-298 DYVEVPSIVS
+298 DYDIYDYIEIPSIVS
-308 SLGRIDLYFNDQ
+308 SLGRIDLYFYEQ

-328 EATDLSNVP
+328 EASDWSNVP
-337 YVACFDEQLQQW
+337 YVAYFEEVSNTW
-349 KPLAFYDAEVIPSVE
+349 TPIAFYDAEVIPSVK
-364 DEYGDM
+364 DQYGDM
-370 SYPGVRLSFKPEDA
+370 SYPGVRLSFKPDYA

-390 ATYRVIVPGGAY
+390 GTYRVVVPGSAY
-402 TVNIPE
+402 TVNVPE
-408 SRYGDPAKTLESKL
+408 SRYGDPAKTLESRPYTI
-422 LSLEYQLK
+422 EYQLR

-437 TPVWGIKEGA
+437 TPVWGIQEGA
-447 ELESFVGTTVAFAG
+447 VLESFEGTTVAFAG

-467 VDNYSVAAML
+467 VDEYGVAAML
-477 YRKNAD
+477 YKKNAD
-483 GSETELGRMTVGV
+483 GSEVELGKMTIGV
-496 NDESTGET
+496 NDESTDWKT
-504 VITVD
+504 VINVD

-520 NVFEPFF
+520 DVFKPFF

-551 LVNEASELNFTINNN
+551 LVNEASEVNFSIRSN
-566 SLIKTEYC
+566 SLLKVEYC

-581 EISAYPQKLTIT
+581 EISAYPEKLTIT
-593 IDNEA
+593 VANEA
-598 IETLELGTMKEFN
+598 IQTLELGTMKEMVYYDEDGN
-611 YGWDDNGVYW
+611 YNPHEV
-621 EEEIDVPTKAG
+621 EVPAKADVVCDLGSYA
-632 IIYNDSYQVGT
+632 YQVGR

-658 TPDPSSISADAVLQ
+658 TPDPASISADANLQ

-695 ACSILDFGNYDYIQR
+695 TCSILDFGNYDNIQR
-710 HKGEI
+710 HVGEI
-715 YSPSAD
+715 YSPSVN
-721 DEELTELYEFKIK
+721 DEELTELYDFKIK
-734 YRDAQ
+734 YRDAH
-739 GNDANGELRVGD
+739 GNDASGELRVGN
-751 ATAVLYAFDAM
+751 ATAVLYAFDALS
-762 TNDWVHYS
+762 NDWVHYS

-775 IAVDKTMGIKVATV
+775 IVTDKTMGIEVATV
-789 RLEWEPVFADGL
+789 RLPYEPVFGDGL
-801 YKVVVPRNAFNF
+801 YKVVVPRNTFNF
-813 YNRGETVVGDAV
+813 YNYGETVVGDAI

-831 NTGVKPYGLALNP
+831 NTGVKPYDLALTP
-844 DEGDVPFIDDIT
+844 AEGDVPFIDDIT
-856 FTFKDQWMSSACVE
+856 FTFNDWWMSSACVQ

-897 ITTEYGEN
+897 ISTEYGEN
-905 WAMFQKID
+905 WAMYQKID

-985 EINPEMMVAAAKLYR
+985 EINPEMMVAGAKLYR

-1009 SDLICSPA
+1009 SDLICSPS
-1017 GDKSV
+1017 GDKTA
-1022 VLDIL
+1022 VLDIMDVAA
-1027 NLSTEM
+1027 EM

-1038 ILDVPAGMFTANGYA
+1038 VLDVPAGMFTANGYA

-1061 ELAAVIYNF
+1061 ELAAVLYNF
-1070 EVLEAPFNK
+1070 EVVEAPFNK

-1086 CEELKVREDCPDKAT
+1086 CDELKVREDCPDKAT

-1128 LAEAVEVMD
+1128 LAEAVEVVD
-1137 GDYVMWLPEGYFWVG
+1137 GDYVMWLPEGFFWVG
-1152 NDQSKDVKFAIEGVV
+1152 NDQSKDVKFAIDGVV
-1167 SVETIGEDANF
+1167 SIEAIGEEANF
-1178 DIYSVNGMIIKRNGN
+1178 DIYSVNGMIVKRNGN

>member
-21 NAVTYTWSIDGE
+21 NAEITCSWSIE
-33 VVQDGASLQSFSEV
+33 EGATVESFSEV
-47 TLTVSDVTGTFDGG
+47 SFTLSGIEMDFDGNYG
-61 FGNVSDSGV
+61 NNSECGLYKADGTQVSSFGYSWGSANVVDGSASFTV
-70 YTSEGKYV
+70 YV
-78 SGFSNMSWYYP
+78 
-89 EQVDDTTYKMVL
+89 
-101 PIQSDAVY
+101 QSDQVF
-109 PDYPMTSKGNY
+109 PDYPVATKGDY
-120 YVCIPEGVFIFD
+120 YVKIAKGFFRSFPNGFSDWQNFEEAPEF
-132 YKWNSETNQA
+132 
-142 DGDRNPE
+142 R
-149 LRFNFSL
+149 LNFSI
-156 DPVPGYVSKDN
+156 DPVSGYVSRDN
-167 VTVAPEEGILK
+167 VTVAPEEGNLK
-178 SLPEMWEV
+178 AAPEMFTIDF
-186 ALNNEDLTSIEF
+186 NNEDLTSVEF
-198 VGTQKPMFYMN
+198 VGTQKPSFYLN
-209 SGTNFELDVQIADN
+209 SWSQYEFDVQIDGTTVN
-223 TIYLI
+223 LI
-228 PSQDLKDKFADLY
+228 PSEAFVEDFADFS
-241 NGDYRV
+241 NGTYRV
-247 IIFKDSFKFNGDDAK
+247 IIYANSFKFNGEESK

-271 TIPETAEWK
+271 TIPETIEWN
-280 TYMTY
+280 TYLTY
-285 PAPPEERWDDSVG
+285 PAPPERRF
-298 DYVEVPSIVS
+298 DYDIYDYIEIPSIVS
-308 SLGRIDLYFNDQ
+308 SLGRIDLYFYEQ
-320 GAEVVVPA
+320 GAEVVDPA
-328 EATDLSNVP
+328 EATDWSNVP
-337 YVACFDEQLQQW
+337 YVAYFEEVSNTW
-349 KPLAFYDAEVIPSVE
+349 TPIAFYDAEVIPSVK
-364 DEYGDM
+364 DEHGDM
-370 SYPGVRLSFKPEDA
+370 SYPGVRLSFKPDYA

-390 ATYRVIVPGGAY
+390 GTYRVVVPGSAY
-402 TVNIPE
+402 TVNVPE
-408 SRYGDPAKTLESKL
+408 SRWGDPAKTLESRPYTI
-422 LSLEYQLK
+422 EYQLR

-437 TPVWGIKEGA
+437 TPVWGIEEGA
-447 ELESFVGTTVAFAG
+447 ELESFEGTTVAFAG

-467 VDNYSVAAML
+467 VDEYGVAAML
-477 YRKNAD
+477 YKKNAD
-483 GSETELGRMTVGV
+483 GSEVELGKMTIGV
-496 NDESTGET
+496 NDESTNWNT
-504 VITVD
+504 VINVD

-520 NVFEPFF
+520 DVFKPFF

-551 LVNEASELNFTINNN
+551 LVNEASEVNFSIRSK
-566 SLIKTEYC
+566 SLLKVEYC

-581 EISAYPQKLTIT
+581 EISAYPQRLTIT

-598 IETLELGTMKEFN
+598 IQTLELGTMKEMVYYDENNN
-611 YGWDDNGVYW
+611 YNPH
-621 EEEIDVPTKAG
+621 EIEVPTKADVVCDLG
-632 IIYNDSYQVGT
+632 SYAYQVGR

-775 IAVDKTMGIKVATV
+775 IVTDKTMGIEVATV
-789 RLEWEPVFADGL
+789 RLPYEPVFADGL
-801 YKVVVPRNAFNF
+801 YKVVVPRNTFNF
-813 YNRGETVVGDAV
+813 YNYGETVVGDAV

-831 NTGVKPYGLALNP
+831 NTGVKAYDIALNP
-844 DEGDVPFIDDIT
+844 AEGDVPYIDDIT
-856 FTFKDQWMSSACVE
+856 FTFNDWWMSSACVE

-897 ITTEYGEN
+897 LTTEYGEN
-905 WAMFQKID
+905 WAMYQKID
-913 FEPAIRQEGVCK
+913 FEPAIRQKGVCK

-1137 GDYVMWLPEGYFWVG
+1137 GDYVMWLPEGYFWIG

>member
-70 YTSEGKYV
+70 YTSEGRLV
-78 SGFSNMSWYYP
+78 SGFGWSWYYA
-89 EQVDDTTYKMVL
+89 EKVDDTTYKMNL

-156 DPVPGYVSKDN
+156 DPVSSYVSREN

-228 PSQDLKDKFADLY
+228 PSQDLKDEFAELY
-241 NGDYRV
+241 DGDYRV

-271 TIPETAEWK
+271 TIPETVEWNK
-280 TYMTY
+280 NMTY
-285 PAPPEERWDDSVG
+285 PLPAQTRYDWDTDSNIL
-298 DYVEVPSIVS
+298 VPSIVS
-308 SLGRIDLYFNDQ
+308 SLGRIDLYFYER
-320 GAEVVVPA
+320 GAEVVIPA
-328 EATDLSNVP
+328 EATDWSNVP
-337 YVACFDEQLQQW
+337 YVAYLDEQSQQW
-349 KPLAFYDAEVIPSVE
+349 IPLAFYEAEVIPSVK

-370 SYPGVRLSFKPEDA
+370 SYPGVRLSFKDDDA

-408 SRYGDPAKTLESKL
+408 SRYGDPAKTLDSRL
-422 LSLEYQLK
+422 LSLEYQLR

-437 TPVWGIKEGA
+437 TPVWGIEQGA

-461 LKNVAM
+461 LKNVAL
-467 VDNYSVAAML
+467 VDEYGIAAML
-477 YRKNAD
+477 YKKNAD
-483 GSETELGRMTVGV
+483 GSETELGKMTIGV
-496 NDESTGET
+496 NDESTDWET

-520 NVFEPFF
+520 DVFEPFF
-527 PLDVDGEY
+527 PLDIDGEY

-611 YGWDDNGVYW
+611 WGYDENGKYY
-621 EEEIDVPTKAG
+621 EEEVDVPAKVAVIECNYGYQAG
-632 IIYNDSYQVGT
+632 N
-643 YLIEINPENPMQLIL
+643 YLIEINPENPKQLIL
-658 TPDPSSISADAVLQ
+658 TPDPSSISTDAVLQ

-690 TETES
+690 TEAES
-695 ACSILDFGNYDYIQR
+695 TCSILEFGNYDNIQR
-710 HKGEI
+710 FQGRI
-715 YSPSAD
+715 YSPAE
-721 DEELTELYEFKIK
+721 DEELEELYQFKIK
-734 YRDAQ
+734 YVDAE
-739 GNDANGELRVGD
+739 GNDAYGELQLGD
-751 ATAVLYAFDAM
+751 GTAAIYAFDAM
-762 TNDWVHYS
+762 ANDWVHYS
-770 DLVSE
+770 DLVAE
-775 IAVDKTMGIKVATV
+775 IAVDKTMGIEVATV
-789 RLEWEPVFADGL
+789 RLPWEPIFADGR
-801 YKVVVPRNAFNF
+801 YKVVVPRNTFKF
-813 YNRGETVVGDAV
+813 YDYGETIAT
-825 EAEYVL
+825 EAIETEYVL
-831 NTGVKPYGLALNP
+831 SNGVKPYDITATP
-844 DEGDVPFIDDIT
+844 AEGDVPFIDDIT
-856 FTFKDQWMSSACVE
+856 FTFNDDWMTYAFVE
-870 WDENWNMR
+870 LDENWNMR

-887 EEGNVLATAT
+887 AEGNILGYATVS
-897 ITTEYGEN
+897 TEYGEN
-905 WAMFQKID
+905 YAMYQKID
-913 FEPAIRQEGVCK
+913 FEPAIRQEGAVK
-925 VIVGWNV
+925 VIVDWNV

-939 MGDSEGFMLN
+939 MGDTQGFTLN
-949 YNIIPGAPELVVTP
+949 YNIVPGAPELVVTP
-963 ADGETVK
+963 ADGEEVK

-985 EINPEMMVAAAKLYR
+985 EINPDLMVGGAKLYA
-1000 VTEEGNVLQ
+1000 VTENGKELQ

-1022 VLDIL
+1022 VLDIMDL
-1027 NLSTEM
+1027 AKPM

-1038 ILDVPAGMFTANGYA
+1038 VLEVPAEMFTANGFA
-1053 NEAFTATY
+1053 NEALTATY
-1061 ELAAVIYNF
+1061 TLSGLVYNF

-1086 CEELKVREDCPDKAT
+1086 CDELKVREDCPDKAT
-1101 LWYMTGGESKVGE
+1101 LWYVTGGEKQVGE
-1114 YAVTFAEGNVVEFT
+1114 YNVVSVGDNVVELT
-1128 LAEAVEVMD
+1128 LTEAVEVMD
-1137 GDYVMWLPEGYFWVG
+1137 GDYIVWLPEGYFWVG
-1152 NDQSKDVKFAIEGVV
+1152 NDQSKDVKYVIEGVV

-1200 DPGVYVING
+1200 DPGIYVVNG
-1209 QKVLVK
+1209 KKVLVK